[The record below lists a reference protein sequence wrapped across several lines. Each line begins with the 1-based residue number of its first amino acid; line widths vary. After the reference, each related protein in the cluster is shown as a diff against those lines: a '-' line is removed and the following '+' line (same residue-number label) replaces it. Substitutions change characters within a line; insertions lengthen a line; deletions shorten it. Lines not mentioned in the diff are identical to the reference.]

1 MIQLKSWQATI
12 FRLACLGTV
21 MLIAEGCGPRPV
33 TQTQEVVLPDS
44 FESDGK
50 SWTRQTWSDQH
61 DQRLEKFFQK
71 QMHLA
76 ENPAFQ
82 GERVCYED
90 NSGTHRCYW
99 VSAVGDSSRWILLE
113 YNGSRFQPAVEGAGE
128 PFDQLQRKAP

>member
-1 MIQLKSWQATI
+1 M
-12 FRLACLGTV
+12 
-21 MLIAEGCGPRPV
+21 
-33 TQTQEVVLPDS
+33 
-44 FESDGK
+44 
-50 SWTRQTWSDQH
+50 H
-61 DQRLEKFFQK
+61 DRRLEKFFQK

-99 VSAVGDSSRWILLE
+99 VTAVGDSSCWILLE
-113 YNGSRFQPAVEGAGE
+113 FNGSRFQPAVEGVGE